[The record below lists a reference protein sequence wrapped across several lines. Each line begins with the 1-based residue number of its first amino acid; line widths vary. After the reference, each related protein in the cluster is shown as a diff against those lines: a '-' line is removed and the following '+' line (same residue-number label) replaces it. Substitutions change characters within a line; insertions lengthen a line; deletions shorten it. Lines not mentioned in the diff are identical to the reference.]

1 MKKVIITLL
10 TIALI
15 VAFGTAALAAGYVYA
30 LTGSTKIRTGPGL
43 YYSEIGTLFQ
53 GDSAPYLGDTSY
65 DSRGVAWYRISW
77 EGGSGWVSS
86 RYTTLY

>member
-1 MKKVIITLL
+1 MEIIGKNSEGPAVEDVQRRLVKL
-10 TIALI
+10 
-15 VAFGTAALAAGYVYA
+15 GYDLGECGVD
-30 LTGSTKIRTGPGL
+30 G
-43 YYSEIGTLFQ
+43 LFQ
-53 GDSAPYLGDTSY
+53 GDTATYLGDSSV